1 MVWSFSSNSLVT
13 TVLLFKE
20 IVREFY
26 CNIQRLRFFSAVCL
40 VKEEEEEE
48 EEEEGDRMSSAQ
60 GCFILSLN
68 GTDK

>member
-13 TVLLFKE
+13 RVLLFKE

-26 CNIQRLRFFSAVCL
+26 CNIQRLRFFSAACL
-40 VKEEEEEE
+40 VKEEEEE